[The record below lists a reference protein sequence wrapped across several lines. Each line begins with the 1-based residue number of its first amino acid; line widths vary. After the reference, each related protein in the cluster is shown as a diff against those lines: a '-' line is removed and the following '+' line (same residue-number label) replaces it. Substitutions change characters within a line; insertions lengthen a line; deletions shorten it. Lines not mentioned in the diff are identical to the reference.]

1 MSESASESASEAG
14 KAPTGSRRGG
24 ERQTFWESRLDLDF
38 MALRKAAI
46 AVSVVLILASLGSLV
61 VRGLDFGLDFTGG
74 TLVELEFEAAVDP
87 QTVREELGEAGY
99 ADVVVQNFGTPRD
112 LLVRVP
118 PEAVGADDKVGD
130 RIRDALGERHEGLVL
145 RRSEFVG
152 PAVGEELREQGGL
165 AMLTALALVMVY
177 IMFRFTGKFAIGAV
191 VALGHDVI
199 VVLGAFALFGWSFDL
214 PSLAAVL
221 AVIGY
226 SLNDTIVVSDRIREN
241 FRRMRKGDSIA
252 VINASL
258 NQTFG
263 RTLVTS
269 LTTLLVLIALLLFG
283 GELIE
288 GFAEA
293 LVVGVIVGTYSSIYV
308 AANMLVAL
316 KIDRQDLI
324 LPEQEGADQDALI

>member
-1 MSESASESASEAG
+1 MG
-14 KAPTGSRRGG
+14 
-24 ERQTFWESRLDLDF
+24 
-38 MALRKAAI
+38 LRKAA
-46 AVSVVLILASLGSLV
+46 VVLSVALILASFAALFL
-61 VRGLDFGLDFTGG
+61 RGLNFGLDFTGG
-74 TLVELEFEAAVDP
+74 TLVELEFAEAVDP
-87 QTVREELGEAGY
+87 QTVRSDLEAAGWV
-99 ADVVVQNFGTPRD
+99 DLVVQNFGTPRD
-112 LLVRVP
+112 VLVRVP
-118 PEAVGADDKVGD
+118 PDVVGEDDAVGD
-130 RIRDALGERHEGLVL
+130 RIRETLSTGADSVAL

-191 VALGHDVI
+191 VALVHDVI
-199 VVLGAFALFGWSFDL
+199 VVLGAFALLQWSFDL

-241 FRRMRKGDSIA
+241 FRRMRKGDSLE

-293 LVVGVIVGTYSSIYV
+293 LVVGVVVGTYSSIYV

-324 LPEQEGADQDALI
+324 LPEKEGADQESLI